1 MAGAMMYDLVGI
13 VYFLGAFLFLVFVF
27 ATGSIIYFKILTESF
42 RDRAKFEILKK
53 IGTTEQEIHQSVSKQ
68 VGLFFALPLV
78 AGIIHSL
85 VAISVLSDL
94 MNYSLIRP
102 VIISIVVFIIAYGL
116 FYIFTRR
123 KFVDVVVMKG

>member
-1 MAGAMMYDLVGI
+1 M
-13 VYFLGAFLFLVFVF
+13 
-27 ATGSIIYFKILTESF
+27 TESF
-42 RDRAKFEILKK
+42 RDRAKFEN
-53 IGTTEQEIHQSVSKQ
+53 TEENRDNRAGNYQSVSKQ

>member
-85 VAISVLSDL
+85 VAISV
-94 MNYSLIRP
+94 
-102 VIISIVVFIIAYGL
+102 
-116 FYIFTRR
+116 
-123 KFVDVVVMKG
+123 

>member
-1 MAGAMMYDLVGI
+1 M
-13 VYFLGAFLFLVFVF
+13 
-27 ATGSIIYFKILTESF
+27 TESF

>member
-116 FYIFTRR
+116 YFYQEKIC
-123 KFVDVVVMKG
+123 